1 MGTHLVNFADMRDKW
16 RKKRV
21 RRLKQAQKDARSLE
35 VIDSPRNTADS
46 TLTSRTMHPLPP
58 PQPPPSLTG
67 HRPSPTLSALP
78 PPRGG
83 GPGALGRTTETPA
96 EGNAATALTPLF
108 FVPAPCEG
116 LLCRETGGLETA
128 GRI

>member
-58 PQPPPSLTG
+58 PRLFHHLEAADQARWGGRRKLPRRGMLQRRSPPCFLCPLRAKGSSVA
-67 HRPSPTLSALP
+67 R
-78 PPRGG
+78 R
-83 GPGALGRTTETPA
+83 GPGD
-96 EGNAATALTPLF
+96 
-108 FVPAPCEG
+108 
-116 LLCRETGGLETA
+116 GGSDP
-128 GRI
+128 